1 MKKYLFLIFLFLQ
14 FCNIYPAIEKDTIS
28 QHLNKLLDN
37 KEMYMQV
44 KEQKISEMKKML
56 DTPNISDIQRY
67 DINVQLYDQYKTYI
81 SDSAIHFVKENL
93 QIAYDLN
100 DVSLINQSKLALA
113 SLYTIAGM
121 YIESLDLLKS
131 IDRGKID
138 EKLLVNYFDTYKLL
152 YSSYSSNNLYTN
164 IYSEKSN
171 LYRDS
176 LLNVLDTTS
185 NHYKIVLSEK
195 LLDHNKLEQS
205 KQILQNLFNK
215 SKSEDH
221 ERAVLAYALANVY
234 KKEGNLEMQ
243 KSYYT
248 ISAICDIKNAI
259 KENASLQ
266 ALASVL
272 YEAGD
277 IENAYRCI
285 KSSMEDAMFCNARLR
300 TFEISKIFPIIDT
313 AYQEKVVKQKEGLQ
327 FFLIL
332 VSILSLFLIASLI
345 YVYLQMK
352 RVARIRKELYRTNI
366 KLNELN
372 SDLQENNIQL
382 SNLNIELSEANRIKE
397 TYIGHFLD
405 LCSMYISKLEK
416 YQNTLNKKAVEKKLD
431 ELYKMLKSHDMI
443 DNELKELYDNFDN
456 IFLHLY
462 PNFVEDFNSLLLEE
476 ERFTLK
482 SNELLN
488 TELRIFALIRLG
500 IVDSSKIASFLHYSA
515 NTIYNYRTRVRNKAA
530 VPRDEFEFLV
540 SKIGVKSTRNT

>member
-1 MKKYLFLIFLFLQ
+1 
-14 FCNIYPAIEKDTIS
+14 
-28 QHLNKLLDN
+28 
-37 KEMYMQV
+37 MQI
-44 KEQKISEMKKML
+44 KEQKILEIKKML
-56 DTPNISDIQRY
+56 ETPDISETQRY
-67 DINVQLYDQYKTYI
+67 DINVRLYDQYKTYI
-81 SDSAIHFVKENL
+81 SDSAIHFAKENL
-93 QIAYDLN
+93 QIAYKLD
-100 DVSLINQSKLALA
+100 DASSINKSKLSLA

-121 YIESLDLLKS
+121 YIESMDLLKS
-131 IDRGKID
+131 IDRKKIP
-138 EKLLVNYFDTYKLL
+138 EQLLLNYYDTYKLL

-164 IYSEKSN
+164 IYHEKSN

-176 LLNVLDTTS
+176 LLNVLDTAS
-185 NHYKIVLSEK
+185 NHYKIVYSEK
-195 LLDHNKLEQS
+195 LLDQNKLEES
-205 KQILQNLFNK
+205 KQILQNLLDK
-215 SKSEDH
+215 SESEDH
-221 ERAVLAYALANVY
+221 ERAVLAYAIANVY
-234 KKEGNLEMQ
+234 KKESNLEQ
-243 KSYYT
+243 QRVYYT

-266 ALASVL
+266 ALAIVL
-272 YEAGD
+272 YETGD

-313 AYQEKVVKQKEGLQ
+313 AYQERVTKQKEELQ

-332 VSILSLFLIASLI
+332 VSVLSLFLIVAVI

-352 RVARIRKELYRTNI
+352 RVARIRKELYITNV

-372 SDLQENNIQL
+372 TDLQENNIQL
-382 SNLNIELSEANRIKE
+382 NNLNIELSEANRIKE

-476 ERFTLK
+476 ERFVLK
-482 SNELLN
+482 PNELLN
-488 TELRIFALIRLG
+488 TELRIFALVRLG

-530 VPRDEFEFLV
+530 VPRDEFESLV
-540 SKIGVKSTRNT
+540 TKIGVKFTKKS